1 MHREQDF
8 KSTLPVWGLMAIP
21 VLWLAIIAAY
31 AYEDGMT
38 VLDWMGQFSVVI
50 QHPFAIHW
58 TAHTLKFMLG
68 ALVLYAFAI
77 VMYYTSRHNRR
88 PGEE

>member
-1 MHREQDF
+1 M
-8 KSTLPVWGLMAIP
+8 TIP
-21 VLWLAIIAAY
+21 VLWLAVIAAY

-38 VLDWMGQFSVVI
+38 VFDWMGQFSVVI

-58 TAHTLKFMLG
+58 TAHTPKFMLG

-77 VMYYTSRHNRR
+77 VMYYTSRYNRR
-88 PGEE
+88 PGEEYGSAAWVDPKKLNAK